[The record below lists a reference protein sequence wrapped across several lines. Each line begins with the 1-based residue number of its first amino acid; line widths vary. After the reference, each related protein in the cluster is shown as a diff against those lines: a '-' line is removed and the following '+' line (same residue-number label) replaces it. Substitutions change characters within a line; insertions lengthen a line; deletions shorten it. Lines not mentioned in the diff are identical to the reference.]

1 MTDNDIINDLSN
13 RKQIKWKFLDNNIK
27 QYLLNR
33 YDDNYSNDEQQIL
46 KESYYRILNNI
57 EKCPVCP
64 ICGNK
69 RKFSYF
75 IYLKTCGNH
84 KCVAK
89 ECQKRREQTNFEKYG
104 YYGNFGNKHTQDKI
118 KQTIISKY
126 NVDNVFRLK
135 EI

>member
-33 YDDNYSNDEQQIL
+33 YDDNYSSDEQQIL

-69 RKFSYF
+69 CKFSYF
-75 IYLKTCGNH
+75 IYFYRTYSRVFETMCFNSIY
-84 KCVAK
+84 
-89 ECQKRREQTNFEKYG
+89 KRLFC
-104 YYGNFGNKHTQDKI
+104 
-118 KQTIISKY
+118 SA
-126 NVDNVFRLK
+126 
-135 EI
+135 